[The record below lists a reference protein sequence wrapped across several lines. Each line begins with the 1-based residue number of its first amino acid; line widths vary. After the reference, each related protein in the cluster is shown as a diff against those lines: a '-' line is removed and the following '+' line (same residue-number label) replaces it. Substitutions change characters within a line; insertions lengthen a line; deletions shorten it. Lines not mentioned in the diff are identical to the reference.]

1 MKEKIFHRNGN
12 SYRGVIL
19 DIDGTLLDSNAAHVH
34 AWVEAL
40 TEHGHEVT
48 ESDIWPL
55 VGMGGD
61 NLLPAA
67 VGIDKESDE
76 GRKISERRG
85 EIYKTRYFPHLRPF
99 PQVRQLLERMRDH
112 GLRLVVASSSPEDE
126 VEKALERIGIEDLL
140 ESATSATDA
149 GRSKPDPDV
158 VRSALER
165 SGLAAREVVMVGD
178 TPYDIQAAGKVDVG
192 VIALR
197 CGGFRDEDL
206 AGAVAVYDDAADLL
220 ARWESSPLG
229 GG

>member
-1 MKEKIFHRNGN
+1 MNEEIFPSNGN
-12 SYRGVIL
+12 IYRGVIL
-19 DIDGTLLDSNAAHVH
+19 DIDGTLLDSNAAHVR

-99 PQVRQLLERMRDH
+99 PQVRQLLERMREN

-126 VEKALERIGIEDLL
+126 VAEALERIEIKDLL

-178 TPYDIQAAGKVDVG
+178 TPYDIQAAGKVAVG

>member
-1 MKEKIFHRNGN
+1 MNEEIFQRNGN
-12 SYRGVIL
+12 IYRGVIL
-19 DIDGTLLDSNAAHVH
+19 DIDGTLLDSNAAHVR

-40 TEHGHEVT
+40 TEHGHDVT
-48 ESDIWPL
+48 ERDIWPL

-76 GRKISERRG
+76 GKRISERRG

-99 PQVRQLLERMRDH
+99 PRVRQLLERMRDH
-112 GLRLVVASSSPEDE
+112 GLTLVVASSSPEDE
-126 VEKALERIGIEDLL
+126 VEKALERIGINDLL

-165 SGLAAREVVMVGD
+165 SGLAPREVVMVGD

>member
-1 MKEKIFHRNGN
+1 MKEEILDRNGN

-19 DIDGTLLDSNAAHVH
+19 DIDGTLLDSNAAHVR

-40 TEHGHEVT
+40 TEHGHDVAED
-48 ESDIWPL
+48 DIWPL

-67 VGIDKESDE
+67 VGIDKESEE
-76 GRKISERRG
+76 GKRISERRG
-85 EIYKTRYFPHLRPF
+85 EIYKSRYFPHLRPF
-99 PQVRQLLERMRDH
+99 PQVRQLLERMRDN
-112 GLRLVVASSSPEDE
+112 GLTLVVASSSPEDE
-126 VEKALERIGIEDLL
+126 VEKALETIGINDLL

-165 SGLAAREVVMVGD
+165 SGLAAREVVMLGD
-178 TPYDIQAAGKVDVG
+178 TPYDIQAAGKMDVG

-220 ARWESSPLG
+220 ARWDSSPLG